1 MSPPSRSSDEP
12 RSAFGGSDEAHNFRL
27 HDLVAS
33 RTLIDSS
40 WYLIG
45 RAEGI
50 LMERHQLT
58 DDQAYAWLV
67 RAAQEL
73 DKRLVEV
80 AAHVAR
86 TSPPDE
92 VVVDLRD

>member
-1 MSPPSRSSDEP
+1 MSPPFRFSDEP
-12 RSAFGGSDEAHNFRL
+12 RLTFGQSEEAHNFRL
-27 HDLVAS
+27 QGLGAG
-33 RTLIDSS
+33 RTLIDAS

-58 DDQAYAWLV
+58 DDEAYAWLA

-73 DKRLVEV
+73 SKPLVEV
-80 AAHVAR
+80 AAKVVEGR
-86 TSPPDE
+86 PPTE